1 MNKGLKLF
9 LAAFSQV
16 GLVAVNIYQVSNQ
29 YYIGAFIVGFLISI
43 LWSFNVTKIAF
54 GNIVDRILYSLGAAT
69 GTVCGIVLS
78 NILYN

>member
-16 GLVAVNIYQVSNQ
+16 GLVSVNIYQVSHQ
-29 YYIGAFIVGFLISI
+29 YYIGAFIVGFLISV
-43 LWSFNVTKIAF
+43 LWTFNVKGIAF
-54 GNIVDRILYSLGAAT
+54 GSAWDRILYSLGAAT